1 MKIKQYESKWHN
13 INFNELD
20 IKLSLFSSA
29 NLDFYNKFYKEFFFR
44 YNNFDDLSENW
55 KTQKNKIAEVI
66 EKILPKNSSVL
77 SYGCGIGIIEKF
89 IVKKRNDLHL
99 DCFDFSDVASKWL
112 KRDLSQIYFTT
123 NHKDLKKYDYIFMVQ
138 LVYARDDTEAINL
151 FKIIKYFIK
160 ENGRIIICNTSSKMI
175 ENDKN
180 IKTSITESLI
190 YFFKNLLRPT
200 FYFLFKKNTI
210 QFWGFRR
217 DKKSYEIILKKAG
230 FTIDKSFSD
239 VKQLFQTFKVQ

>member
-20 IKLSLFSSA
+20 AKLSLFKLA
-29 NLDFYNKFYKEFFFR
+29 DLDFYNKFYKEFFFR

-55 KTQKNKIAEVI
+55 KTEKNKVAEVI

-77 SYGCGIGIIEKF
+77 SYGCGIGFMEKF
-89 IVKKRNDLHL
+89 IVEKRKDLNL

-112 KRDLSQIYFTT
+112 KRDLSHIYFTAE
-123 NHKDLKKYDYIFMVQ
+123 HKDLKKYDYIFMVG
-138 LVYARDDTEAINL
+138 LLYALDDSEAINL
-151 FKIIKYFIK
+151 LKKVKYFLK
-160 ENGRIIICNTSSKMI
+160 ENGRIVICSTSLKMS

-180 IKTSITESLI
+180 IKSSITEGLFE
-190 YFFKNLLRPT
+190 FFKNLPRLIL
-200 FYFLFKKNTI
+200 YFLFKKNTI

-217 DKKSYEIILKKAG
+217 DKKSYEIIFKKAG
-230 FTIDKSFSD
+230 FINDKSFDDAKS
-239 VKQLFQTFKVQ
+239 LFQIFKV

>member
-1 MKIKQYESKWHN
+1 MKIKQYEYKWHN

-20 IKLSLFSSA
+20 TKLSLFSLA
-29 NLDFYNKFYKEFFFR
+29 DLDFYNKFYKQFFLR
-44 YNNFDDLSENW
+44 YDNFDDLSENW

-66 EKILPKNSSVL
+66 EKMLPKNSSVL

-89 IVKKRNDLHL
+89 IVEKRNDLSL

-112 KRDLSQIYFTT
+112 KRDLSHIYFTAE
-123 NHKDLKKYDYIFMVQ
+123 HKGLKKYDNIFMVQ
-138 LVYARDDTEAINL
+138 LLYAMDDSEAIKL
-151 FKIIKYFIK
+151 LKKIKYFLK
-160 ENGRIIICNTSSKMI
+160 ENGRVIICNTSLKMS

-180 IKTSITESLI
+180 IKSSITEGLI
-190 YFFKNLLRPT
+190 DFFKNLLRPT

-210 QFWGFRR
+210 QFWGFKR

-230 FTIDKSFSD
+230 FINDKSFD
-239 VKQLFQTFKVQ
+239 DAKQLFQIFKV

>member
-20 IKLSLFSSA
+20 AKLSLFKLA
-29 NLDFYNKFYKEFFFR
+29 DLDFYNKFYKEFFFR

-89 IVKKRNDLHL
+89 IVEKRKDLNL

-112 KRDLSQIYFTT
+112 KRDLSHIYFTAE
-123 NHKDLKKYDYIFMVQ
+123 HKDLKKYDYIFMVG
-138 LVYARDDTEAINL
+138 LLYALDDSEAINL
-151 FKIIKYFIK
+151 LKKVKYFLK
-160 ENGRIIICNTSSKMI
+160 ENGRIVICNTSLKMS

-180 IKTSITESLI
+180 IKSSITEGLI
-190 YFFKNLLRPT
+190 EFFKNLLRPT
-200 FYFLFKKNTI
+200 LYFLFKKNTI

-217 DKKSYEIILKKAG
+217 DKKSYEIIFKKAG
-230 FTIDKSFSD
+230 FINDKSFD
-239 VKQLFQTFKVQ
+239 DAKELFQIFKV